1 MRSIKIKII
10 FSLLIVVIS
19 VLSCYEI
26 KSYLSTQERLY
37 LELNENADRQMNR
50 LKEGLI
56 LPLWEMDETWQLK
69 VIDIEM
75 AKNEVYAI
83 TVSDDK
89 QAVRG
94 QMRDANW
101 NVIDTSQLLHD
112 ENTVMRQADIF
123 HNDEKIGSVTL
134 FLSSRFVEEHLKN
147 EALNRF
153 FSLIAL
159 SVSIIFSL
167 LIMLGRIVTTP
178 LSQILQAVNKIRQGD
193 YDHKLSLHSHDE
205 IGLLATGII
214 DMASA
219 IQEREQAI
227 LASEQNYRILNEHL
241 EQRVADR
248 TAELEINN
256 QNLQELS
263 VELEKTKNKAEAAN
277 HAKSV
282 FLANMSHELR
292 TPMNAVLGFSQLL
305 QKDRTLTPTQREN
318 LNIINNSGRHLL
330 DLINDILDMAKIE
343 AGRVKI
349 EINCFDLGVLL
360 RDVIDMMHERAEAKG
375 LELLLDQSSDFPRFV
390 CMDES
395 KLKQVLLNLI
405 SNAVKYSKR
414 GGVRVRLNANLDSN
428 SSECELIFV
437 IEDTGIGISPQ
448 DLPLI
453 FDTFVQVGGESEQKG
468 TGLGLPI
475 TKEYIELMGG
485 SITVT
490 SELNQGSCFTVKLP
504 AIRVSSEQV
513 PAAPSHGKLSVISLE
528 EGQPVYRVLII
539 EDQAENR
546 LLLKNLLTS
555 VGFDVYEA
563 MNGQEG
569 VEKFA
574 QLQPSFIWMDRRM
587 PVMDGIEATRQIRA
601 LPNGKKVKIVAVTAS
616 VFLEQRQE
624 FLAAGVDDIVK
635 KPYRDNEIFE
645 SMAKHLG
652 VKFSYETPEEQ
663 PELNE
668 QSVVVNVES
677 LKMLPPKLLIALQ
690 EAVSELDIERCNALI
705 VEVEQTDSEL
715 AKQLFG
721 RVHLLDFETLAQWLN

>member
-10 FSLLIVVIS
+10 FSLLVVVIS
-19 VLSCYEI
+19 VLSFYEI
-26 KSYLSTQERLY
+26 RSYLSTQERLY
-37 LELNENADRQMNR
+37 LELNENADRQINR

-56 LPLWEMDETWQLK
+56 LPLWEMDESWQLK

-75 AKNEVYAI
+75 AKNDVYAI

-89 QAVRG
+89 QTTRG

-101 NVIDTSQLLHD
+101 RIININQLVQGENVVT
-112 ENTVMRQADIF
+112 RQADIF
-123 HNDEKIGSVTL
+123 HSGEKIGSVNL
-134 FLSSRFVEEHLKN
+134 FLSSRFVQERLQS
-147 EALNRF
+147 EAFNRF
-153 FSLIAL
+153 VSLIAL
-159 SVSIIFSL
+159 SVAIIFSL
-167 LIMLGRIVTTP
+167 LIILNQIVTKP
-178 LSQILQAVNKIRQGD
+178 LSQILDVVNTIRHGD
-193 YDHKLSLHSHDE
+193 YKNKLNLHARDE
-205 IGLLATGII
+205 IGLLAIGIA
-214 DMASA
+214 DTASA

-227 LASEQNYRILNEHL
+227 LASEQNYRVLNEHL
-241 EQRVADR
+241 EQRVAER

-256 QNLQELS
+256 DYLQKLS
-263 VELEKTKNKAEAAN
+263 VELSKTKEKAEAAN

-305 QKDRTLTPTQREN
+305 QKDRSLSPMQREN

-375 LELLLDQSSDFPRFV
+375 LELLFDQSSDFPRFV

-395 KLKQVLLNLI
+395 KLRQVLLNLI
-405 SNAVKYSKR
+405 SNAVKYSKH
-414 GGVRVRLNANLDSN
+414 GSVRVRLNANLETN
-428 SSECELIFV
+428 SSQCELIFV
-437 IEDTGIGISPQ
+437 VEDTGIGISEQ
-448 DLPLI
+448 NLPLI
-453 FDTFVQVGGESEQKG
+453 FETFVQVSGESEQKG

-485 SITVT
+485 TLAVT
-490 SELNQGSCFTVKLP
+490 SVLNQGSCFTVTLP
-504 AIRVSSEQV
+504 ATRVSPEQV
-513 PAAPSHGKLSVISLE
+513 PIASLKGGLNVTAIE
-528 EGQPVYRVLII
+528 EGEPVYRVLIV

-563 MNGQEG
+563 KNGQEG
-569 VEKFA
+569 VEQFV
-574 QLQPSFIWMDRRM
+574 QLQPHFIWMDRRM
-587 PVMDGIEATRQIRA
+587 PVMDGVEATRQIRA
-601 LPNGKKVKIVAVTAS
+601 LPNGKNVKIVAVTAS

-624 FLAAGVDDIVK
+624 FLAVGVDDIVN
-635 KPYRDNEIFE
+635 KPYRDHEIFE

-652 VKFSYETPEEQ
+652 VKFIYEIPD
-663 PELNE
+663 ELPNSIE
-668 QSVVVNVES
+668 KNTIVHLENLKTLPSTLVN
-677 LKMLPPKLLIALQ
+677 ALH
-690 EAVSELDIERCNALI
+690 EAVAELDIEGCNALI
-705 VEVEQTDSEL
+705 VEIERSDPVL
-715 AKQLFG
+715 AKQLFE
-721 RVHLLDFETLAQWLN
+721 RVNKLDFETLLQWLK